1 MAVGLRAGVWYNS
14 SQPYGLAGF
23 LNDYSSRMIGYA
35 TLRQVRVKDGKFL
48 FILKIA
54 PFKFL

>member
-35 TLRQVRVKDGKFL
+35 TLRQIRVNNGMVYLLDFL
-48 FILKIA
+48 FLLRI
-54 PFKFL
+54 